1 MLSGMITLSV
11 LSPVSY
17 THLMTRD
24 FLNGN
29 YIQAGKEQVA
39 IKPLI
44 DSLFVEVNPVPVKA
58 ALNMMRMCNLEY
70 RLPMCPPSNKTQYM
84 VYDALEEFGLI

>member
-1 MLSGMITLSV
+1 
-11 LSPVSY
+11 
-17 THLMTRD
+17 MTRD